1 MGKHSAELATQSAHP
16 WRATVRTLFAALV
29 AAAAMA
35 GPVYT
40 AATNQA
46 PEAATGWAACGLAIC
61 GAVTRVLALPA
72 VDEWLHRFL
81 PWLAT
86 GAGMPDANQGAD

>member
-1 MGKHSAELATQSAHP
+1 MGKHSAISTQAAHP
-16 WRATVRTLFAALV
+16 WRATARTVFAALV
-29 AAAAMA
+29 PFAAMA
-35 GPVYT
+35 GPAYA
-40 AATNQA
+40 AATNEA

-72 VDEWLHRFL
+72 VDEWLERFV

-86 GAGMPDANQGAD
+86 GANADSDRAAI

>member
-1 MGKHSAELATQSAHP
+1 MGKHSALSTQSAHP
-16 WRATVRTLFAALV
+16 WRATVRTIFAALI
-29 AAAAMA
+29 ALAAMA

-46 PEAATGWAACGLAIC
+46 PEAATGWAALGLAIA
-61 GAVTRVLALPA
+61 GAVTRILALPQ
-72 VDEWLHRFL
+72 VDAWLHRFA

-86 GAGMPDANQGAD
+86 GADLDADA